1 MRNEWKRKAKWNIQ
15 EIRQIEKSAVI
26 IFIKNYINN
35 YLIYTLKK
43 NPIKISFQ
51 TKWLKISE
59 WTTTLKDIN
68 M

>member
-26 IFIKNYINN
+26 LFIKNYINN

-51 TKWLKISE
+51 TK
-59 WTTTLKDIN
+59 
-68 M
+68 

>member
-26 IFIKNYINN
+26 LFIKNYINN